1 MQWRER
7 MAAVW
12 ADADRLE
19 GAELVRRIDA
29 IAAEHPDDPL
39 ALFERGGAR
48 DSTGDEAGA
57 EEFYRR
63 ALAAGLPDDER
74 AQCVIQLASTV
85 RNLGRP
91 EESLELLRAEFE
103 GRPDSPTGMRLSPS
117 RPSRSST
124 SSARSRR
131 WRRSCTRSPRTCRAT
146 TARCP
151 PTPTRCSSAE
161 PRAAGTPPRRQCRKC
176 RRARACRPWVPRIR
190 AQPVA

>member
-19 GAELVRRIDA
+19 GADLVRRIDA
-29 IAAEHPDDPL
+29 IAAERPDDPL

-57 EEFYRR
+57 EEFYRL

-103 GRPDSPTGMRLSPS
+103 GRPDSPYADAAVAFAALALVDLD
-117 RPSRSST
+117 RPVEAVAALLHALTPHLPRYHRS
-124 SSARSRR
+124 
-131 WRRSCTRSPRTCRAT
+131 
-146 TARCP
+146 
-151 PTPTRCSSAE
+151 
-161 PRAAGTPPRRQCRKC
+161 
-176 RRARACRPWVPRIR
+176 VPAYADALLER
-190 AQPVA
+190 

>member
-1 MQWRER
+1 MQWREQ

-39 ALFERGGAR
+39 AIFERGGAR

-103 GRPDSPTGMRLSPS
+103 GRPDSPYADAAVAFAALALVDLER
-117 RPSRSST
+117 RV
-124 SSARSRR
+124 RR
-131 WRRSCTRSPRTCRAT
+131 WRHSCTRSPRTCRAT
-146 TARCP
+146 TARCR
-151 PTPTRCSSAE
+151 PTPMRCSSE
-161 PRAAGTPPRRQCRKC
+161 PAGEGH
-176 RRARACRPWVPRIR
+176 VS
-190 AQPVA
+190 PVLIP